1 MESLRIAMFSWESL
15 HGVKVGGIAPHIT
28 GLAEALAAR
37 GHEVHVFTRDGQQ
50 GPYDIVNDVRYH
62 RVPCGIDGG
71 IVGQMDRM
79 CGDMAERLQAAEKL
93 SGQFDVLHA
102 HDWHPVT
109 GLARLRQR
117 AGRDF
122 VFTFHS
128 TEWGRNGNR
137 HSGTYDYAEISHR
150 EWLAGYESKAVIVT
164 SPVLKKEVR
173 SLYHIPS
180 EKLHLI
186 PNGITPGS
194 VRRPV
199 DPGEIKRK
207 YGIHPFAPTVLF
219 VGRMRYQKGPDLL
232 VEAVPH
238 VLRRR
243 WDVKFVFAGEGD
255 CSEACR
261 WRSQELGVAGSCQ
274 FTGYLKDDDLTDLY
288 NACDLLVVPSRNEP
302 FGIVVLEAWDA
313 GKPVIGTDAVPII
326 DNFVNGIKAKLYPES
341 LAWCISEVI
350 DKPGALR
357 WMGAQGRKMIDRVFN
372 WDHVAEKTE
381 NVYRSL

>member
-15 HGVKVGGIAPHIT
+15 YGLKVGGIAPHVT
-28 GLAEALAAR
+28 GLAEALAGR
-37 GHEVHVFTRDGQQ
+37 GHEVHVFTRDGGC

-62 RVPCGIDGG
+62 RVSCSTCSG

-79 CGDMAERLQAAEKL
+79 CGDMAEQLLATERLAGK
-93 SGQFDVLHA
+93 FDVLHG

-109 GLARLRQR
+109 ALARLKSKAR
-117 AGRDF
+117 RDF

-137 HSGTYDYAEISHR
+137 HSGTYEHAEISHR
-150 EWLAGYESKAVIVT
+150 EWLAGYEAKAIIVT
-164 SPVLKKEVR
+164 SPILKREVR
-173 SLYHIPS
+173 SLYRIPS

-186 PNGITPGS
+186 PNGITPGT
-194 VRRPV
+194 VRRSV
-199 DPGEIKRK
+199 DAGEIKRK
-207 YGIHPFAPTVLF
+207 YGIHPFAPMALF

-243 WDVKFVFAGEGD
+243 WDVKFLFAGEGD
-255 CSEACR
+255 HREACQR
-261 WRSQELGVAGSCQ
+261 MAHELGIAESCR
-274 FTGYLKDDDLTDLY
+274 FPGYVPDDDLKDLY

-313 GKPVIGTDAVPII
+313 GKPVIGTDAVPLI
-326 DNFVNGIKAKLYPES
+326 DNFVNGIKARLYPES
-341 LAWCISEVI
+341 LAWCINEVI
-350 DKPGALR
+350 GKPKALQ
-357 WMGAQGRKMIDRVFN
+357 WMGAQGRKMIERVYN
-372 WDHVAEKTE
+372 WGSVAEKTE
-381 NVYRSL
+381 RVYRSL